1 MRTSEPRSDTR
12 LDAWCTLQRAYTR
25 LGGLLSRELYT
36 ATGLSEADY
45 QILEA
50 LHRADGRL
58 RAAQLREQLG
68 WEKSRLSHQSRRM
81 EQRGL
86 LVRTECPLESRG
98 TDLVL
103 TDAGRQAAID
113 AIDVRAGSVDAH
125 VGAILDRAQLQQ
137 LSDISQQ
144 LDAHAAEANDHSPP
158 TRNGAHAP
166 A

>member
-1 MRTSEPRSDTR
+1 MTTRDPRSDTR
-12 LDAWCTLQRAYTR
+12 PDAWCTLQRAYTR

-58 RAAQLREQLG
+58 RAVQLREQLG
-68 WEKSRLSHQSRRM
+68 WEKSRLSHQARRM

-86 LVRTECPLESRG
+86 LLRTECPVEGRG

-103 TDAGRQAAID
+103 TDTGRQAAID
-113 AIDVRAGSVDAH
+113 AIDIRAGSVHTH
-125 VGAILDRAQLQQ
+125 VVATLDRAQLRQ

-144 LDAHAAEANDHSPP
+144 LDAHAAEANDHSF
-158 TRNGAHAP
+158 
-166 A
+166 

>member
-1 MRTSEPRSDTR
+1 MTTNNPRSDTR

-25 LGGLLSRELYT
+25 LGGLLSRELYA

-58 RAAQLREQLG
+58 RAVQLREQLG
-68 WEKSRLSHQSRRM
+68 WEKSRLSHQARRM

-86 LVRTECPLESRG
+86 LVRAECPLESRG

-103 TDAGRQAAID
+103 TDAGRHAAID
-113 AIDVRAGSVDAH
+113 AIDVRAGSVRTH
-125 VGAILDRAQLQQ
+125 VVATLDRAQLQQ
-137 LSDISQQ
+137 LSAISHQ
-144 LDAHAAEANDHSPP
+144 LDVHAAEANGH
-158 TRNGAHAP
+158 GL
-166 A
+166 